1 MDTSGYLASPWS
13 GGSCFFC
20 QLQKAFKRSPESATI
35 FKSDCFIKK
44 RTLNNKLCTPLKEI
58 TYNLHYYRD
67 KPAIRTFQ

>member
-44 RTLNNKLCTPLKEI
+44 KTHWLKATHFVRPLKEI
-58 TYNLHYYRD
+58 TNNIHYYKE
-67 KPAIRTFQ
+67 KPAI

>member
-44 RTLNNKLCTPLKEI
+44 KIHWLKA
-58 TYNLHYYRD
+58 TNSVR
-67 KPAIRTFQ
+67 P